1 MRVNPIL
8 DWSYHDVWAFLQ
20 LAGVPYCCLYD
31 QGYTSLGAGVA
42 CTAGQF
48 LWCCCCGTG
57 CCCCRRLNDGL
68 LLKYGGRAERAL
80 SEQCVLFG

>member
-42 CTAGQF
+42 CTAGGF
-48 LWCCCCGTG
+48 VVLLL
-57 CCCCRRLNDGL
+57 RDGL
-68 LLKYGGRAERAL
+68 LLL
-80 SEQCVLFG
+80 SPLAGWDAVEL